1 MFIFGNVNLCR
12 RKVAKPETN
21 RTDGRGEKRLDYV
34 QNFSVLGT
42 MLAVCFNIKF

>member
-1 MFIFGNVNLCR
+1 MFIFGNVNLCS
-12 RKVAKPETN
+12 RKVSSRRRNVPTVEA
-21 RTDGRGEKRLDYV
+21 EKRLDNV